1 MDSNRFDD
9 LTRGLTSASSRRTA
23 LKTLAA
29 GALSL
34 GLAKSAVAEAADAV
48 EPAGCK
54 VRRCKKAQFKDRC
67 KSNHECCGGL
77 KCKNK
82 KCKFKNGHGKA
93 GDWCNNDRDCQS
105 KFFCKKNQ
113 CIPNS
118 CRS

>member
-9 LTRGLTSASSRRTA
+9 VTRGLTSGCSRRAA
-23 LKTLAA
+23 LKTLAV

-34 GLAKSAVAEAADAV
+34 GLAKGALAQSADSV

-54 VRRCKKAQFKDRC
+54 VRRCKKAQLKDKC
-67 KSNHECCGGL
+67 KNNHECCRGL

-82 KCKFKNGHGKA
+82 NCRFKNGHGGA
-93 GDWCNNDRDCQS
+93 GDWCRNDKDCLA

-113 CIPNS
+113 CIPDS
-118 CRS
+118 CRG

>member
-9 LTRGLTSASSRRTA
+9 LTRGLTATCSRRTA
-23 LKTLAA
+23 LTGLAA

-34 GLAKSAVAEAADAV
+34 GLAKGVLAQSV
-48 EPAGCK
+48 EPSGCK
-54 VRRCKKAQFKDRC
+54 VRRCKKGQLNDKC
-67 KSNHECCGGL
+67 KKNGECCGGL

-82 KCKFKNGHGKA
+82 KCKFKNGHGGA
-93 GDWCNNDRDCQS
+93 GDWCKNDRDCNA

-118 CRS
+118 CKSS